1 MDSEDVRDEKVKV
14 LRAMKPLTMDDVIL
28 GQYEGYTFD
37 PDVPDG
43 SNTETYAMAVMK
55 IENQRWHGV
64 PFVVKCGKAV
74 NERKCEIR
82 IQFEESPLPY
92 HAGANR
98 NELVRGASLRAPA
111 LPPPRASPDR
121 CCCCRMFCPGL
132 TVNLLNGGSAAYACG
147 VCRCSGSS
155 RTRRCTSRPT

>member
-98 NELVRGASLRAPA
+98 NELVRGAASGPLPCRRRVPA
-111 LPPPRASPDR
+111 
-121 CCCCRMFCPGL
+121 
-132 TVNLLNGGSAAYACG
+132 
-147 VCRCSGSS
+147 
-155 RTRRCTSRPT
+155 